1 MSFTIAVLV
10 GVLFAISFARPLA
23 TTQVTTS
30 YTITQRNYPFLL
42 KITNNTGR
50 IELNTSLTTPL
61 SVYSTHCDHLTTMTE
76 ELDPYHT
83 RVLTPTSPGS
93 QIINYNISRSLRL
106 LPGSVLNYNISA
118 SFRSDNNDCQQN
130 PPRIDP
136 KNCLHLFLFESEDEW
151 CRFMDNERVNV
162 SDCIEFGDNITDP
175 VTSEIVFNIHSD
187 SDYRVAV
194 RFPQCIH
201 YNVTIFGTAVY
212 YSVPSDATQ
221 VCNNFHS
228 DNNCIIKRPCV
239 PFCYEDEETCLLFK
253 YHSLPSTSPTVC
265 DNTDTALDGVISYQ
279 VYPALLVYY
288 RTITFFIGIVF
299 AGFLLICFF
308 LSSICCCLFC
318 CCTVYDCM
326 SDAGPHSSTCI

>member
-1 MSFTIAVLV
+1 MSFVIAVLV

-23 TTQVTTS
+23 TTQGTTS
-30 YTITQRNYPFLL
+30 YTITQWNYPFLL

-50 IELNTSLTTPL
+50 IELSTSLTTPL

-76 ELDPYHT
+76 ELDPYSSRLYNT
-83 RVLTPTSPGS
+83 TSLGS
-93 QIINYNISRSLRL
+93 DIFNYNLSRSLRL
-106 LPGSVLNYNISA
+106 LSGSVLNYNISA
-118 SFRSDNNDCQQN
+118 SFRSDNNDCQQT
-130 PPRIDP
+130 PQRVDHDH
-136 KNCLHLFLFESEDEW
+136 CLHLFLFESEEEW

-162 SDCIEFGDNITDP
+162 SECIEFGDNVTDP
-175 VTSEIVFNIHSD
+175 VTSEIVFNIPSD

-212 YSVPSDATQ
+212 YSVLSDATQ

-228 DNNCIIKRPCV
+228 DKNCIIERSCV

-253 YHSLPSTSPTVC
+253 YNSLPSPLPTAC
-265 DNTDTALDGVISYQ
+265 NDPNPASDGFISYQ

-288 RTITFFIGIVF
+288 RIITFFVGVVF

-308 LSSICCCLFC
+308 LSAICCCLFC
-318 CCTVYDCM
+318 CCTLYDCM